1 MGGFLL
7 IKIKYLFNYEFIEK
21 KMLQTLHNTNNYMIA
36 DYTAIYF
43 YVLSWNLSMFF
54 YLKNNPLLF
63 AEKVSPD
70 KIYIFLSSFWLQ
82 FATFVLVDFA
92 SSAQTEAE
100 NFYVSSKFLSRMTHL
115 REICVRNTW
124 I

>member
-1 MGGFLL
+1 MKSFCVFS
-7 IKIKYLFNYEFIEK
+7 II
-21 KMLQTLHNTNNYMIA
+21 
-36 DYTAIYF
+36 
-43 YVLSWNLSMFF
+43 S
-54 YLKNNPLLF
+54 LKNNPLLF

-70 KIYIFLSSFWLQ
+70 KIYIFLSFFRLQ
-82 FATFVLVDFA
+82 FATFIPVDFA
-92 SSAQTEAE
+92 SPAQTEAE